1 MNDENMIP
9 LDISIFVTEDD
20 NSVYV
25 KLSGFPCQESAND
38 YADHLSNYLPI
49 MLFETDVIH

>member
-1 MNDENMIP
+1 MNNENNIP

-20 NSVYV
+20 NSVYI
-25 KLSGFPCQESAND
+25 KMTGFPCTESAED
-38 YADHLSNYLPI
+38 YAEHLTEYLPL